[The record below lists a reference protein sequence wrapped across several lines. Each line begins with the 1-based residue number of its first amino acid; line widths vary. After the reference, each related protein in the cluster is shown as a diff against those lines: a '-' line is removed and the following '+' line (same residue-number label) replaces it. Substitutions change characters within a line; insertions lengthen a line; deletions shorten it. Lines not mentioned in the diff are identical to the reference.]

1 MEALTPAQQERISQ
15 NFRAAKALLARKRP
29 LENATSAE
37 KFVSWTLFLMF
48 LKLIESCFFLFFGI
62 VSHESMSVCG
72 FLPPSILPFVLM
84 FFNLIESIIFFF
96 WIVLQKMKFLCGL
109 FLGYFYFG

>member
-48 LKLIESCFFLFFGI
+48 LKLIESCFFLFFLGLYR
-62 VSHESMSVCG
+62 MKVCLFVVFFPRVF
-72 FLPPSILPFVLM
+72 FL
-84 FFNLIESIIFFF
+84 
-96 WIVLQKMKFLCGL
+96 L
-109 FLGYFYFG
+109 F